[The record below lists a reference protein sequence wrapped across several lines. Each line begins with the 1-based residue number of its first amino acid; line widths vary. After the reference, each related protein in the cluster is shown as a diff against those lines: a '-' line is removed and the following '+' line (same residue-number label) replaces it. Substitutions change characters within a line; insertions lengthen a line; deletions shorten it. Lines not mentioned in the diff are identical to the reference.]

1 MGKNTG
7 IKFEKGI
14 VAVSRGSTTA
24 TPEAY
29 SAHENIILEFGST
42 YGLKHS
48 SEVRLKCNPKADIL
62 FANRTRAGISV
73 KMKGAIQLASGGLNY
88 TSNSFQLCYE
98 EVRELLTPSEDY
110 VVQDLLAKFPK
121 ENLYIPNPE
130 WDSWRSSTGQII
142 DDALKNV
149 WDNVPL
155 FREAV
160 VDEMLSGR
168 RLYKDKPRAIADY
181 ILTPTKISKI
191 DKNYVTNASPHVKIR
206 IAAKGRWKHKVRH
219 REVSVRFD
227 YKT

>member
-1 MGKNTG
+1 MAKNTG
-7 IKFEKGI
+7 IEFEKDI
-14 VAVSRGSTTA
+14 MDCCRGNAA
-24 TPEAY
+24 TPEAH
-29 SAHENIILEFGST
+29 SAYENIISEFGSVS
-42 YGLKHS
+42 GLKHS
-48 SEVRLKCNPKADIL
+48 SEVKLKCNPKADLL
-62 FANRTRAGISV
+62 FEDGRAGISV
-73 KMKGAIQLASGGLNY
+73 KKQGTIQLASGGLNY
-88 TSNSFQLCYE
+88 NSNSFKLCYE
-98 EVRELLTPSEDY
+98 EVKELLTPSEDY
-110 VVQDLLAKFPK
+110 IVLDLLAKFPK

-206 IAAKGRWKHKVRH
+206 IAAKGRWKQKVRH